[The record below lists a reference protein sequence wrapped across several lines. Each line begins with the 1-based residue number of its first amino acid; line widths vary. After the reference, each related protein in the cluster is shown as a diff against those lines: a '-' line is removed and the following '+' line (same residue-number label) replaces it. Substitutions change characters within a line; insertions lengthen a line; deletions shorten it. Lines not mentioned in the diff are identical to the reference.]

1 MVIGKKIWWVMSI
14 MGASAM
20 LTGCGSS
27 GTSMGVAFKARTQF
41 EAEWAHFL
49 EFEPNKALAIAGDIG
64 GRFVLGYSF
73 GYLTEDSAIE
83 AAMEAC
89 ELRRADRRIDDD
101 CRLYAVDDRL
111 IAPAHADLDLDP
123 N

>member
-14 MGASAM
+14 VGASAM

-27 GTSMGVAFKARTQF
+27 GTPMGVAFKARTQF
-41 EAEWAHFL
+41 EVEWAHFL
-49 EFEPNKALAIAGDIG
+49 EFEPDKALAIAGDVG
-64 GRFVLGYSF
+64 SRFVLGYSF
-73 GYLTEDSAIE
+73 GYLTEGSAIE

-89 ELRRADRRIDDD
+89 ELRRAERRIDDD
-101 CRLYAVDDRL
+101 CILYAVDNRL
-111 IAPAHADLDLDP
+111 IAPADEDRDS